1 MHVCEYM
8 LCYELPSARH
18 RTRVAN
24 WKGTVLFYGFLTVR
38 HRISIVVEHPL
49 ASCVEC
55 QEKYVS
61 VRSK

>member
-49 ASCVEC
+49 ASCVE
-55 QEKYVS
+55 
-61 VRSK
+61 